1 MTGTWGIPDAAGRR
15 GRADPAPQSSR
26 LGCCCGATHGA
37 WTRAW
42 TSKLNLAFSSTG
54 AALERGGSP
63 RSPVISTSSFPGPS
77 GKEHV
82 QCRCRMTVEVVQALN
97 KEEKL
102 GEVEQRT
109 EKLRKHEDQS
119 LC

>member
-1 MTGTWGIPDAAGRR
+1 M
-15 GRADPAPQSSR
+15 
-26 LGCCCGATHGA
+26 
-37 WTRAW
+37 
-42 TSKLNLAFSSTG
+42 
-54 AALERGGSP
+54 
-63 RSPVISTSSFPGPS
+63 
-77 GKEHV
+77 